1 MRLLTR
7 ADDLGSFHSA
17 NRAILEAF
25 RNGIVRNASVL
36 VVAHCFDEAADMVR
50 DEKDLCLGLHATI
63 TGEWDNARWAPVLPS
78 DFVPGLVDDQGYLV
92 QRTQTAHEQGADV
105 AEIMAE
111 VTTQLEVA
119 RDAGLDIKYLDT
131 HMGFAWIEDVDDA
144 LQDMCSLDGL
154 VYANAIE
161 GFRRLPIADA
171 DDRPD
176 AVAEAILGA
185 EEGDYILV
193 AHPAYDD
200 PEMREVGFD
209 GLGPGQIAREREVE
223 RMMFMDERV
232 LRAVEKRGV
241 ELVKY
246 TEL

>member
-17 NRAILEAF
+17 NRAILEAY

-63 TGEWDNARWAPVLPS
+63 TAEWDNARWRPALPC

-92 QRTQTAHEQGADV
+92 QRPQTAHEQGADV
-105 AEIMAE
+105 AEVMAE

-119 RDAGLDIKYLDT
+119 RGAGLDIKYLDT
-131 HMGFAWIEDVDDA
+131 HMGFAWIEDVDYA
-144 LQDMCSLDGL
+144 LQDLCDMEGL
-154 VYANAIE
+154 VYANAID
-161 GFRRLPIADA
+161 GFERLRLGETE
-171 DDRPD
+171 DRVT
-176 AVAEAILGA
+176 AVAEAIATREDG
-185 EEGDYILV
+185 GYVLV

-200 PEMREVGFD
+200 PEMREVGYE
-209 GLGPGQIAREREVE
+209 GLEPGQIARERETE

-232 LRAVEKRGV
+232 LRAVEERGV

-246 TEL
+246 TDA